1 MKQICTTHDFTELKL
16 NDLLFTFYSSIQMN
30 SPFSCYFLDL
40 GISFPGLR
48 SMMFYVLRK
57 EIKMFF
63 FLILRGIWDSTW
75 KKNRRYKNVISPVH
89 LWLVYLQ
96 NDTRDYK
103 INTWCFIAPWS
114 PTWIKIFN
122 PHHSPRHDH
131 YHGDWLRYVPFC
143 TVYHDYCALDFWPP
157 SLPQKN

>member
-1 MKQICTTHDFTELKL
+1 LKQICATHDFTELKL
-16 NDLLFTFYSSIQMN
+16 NNHLLFTFYSVLVL
-30 SPFSCYFLDL
+30 FSRSQDFIPGIMFKDDL
-40 GISFPGLR
+40 RFEER
-48 SMMFYVLRK
+48 NKNV
-57 EIKMFF
+57 F

-157 SLPQKN
+157 SLPQKI